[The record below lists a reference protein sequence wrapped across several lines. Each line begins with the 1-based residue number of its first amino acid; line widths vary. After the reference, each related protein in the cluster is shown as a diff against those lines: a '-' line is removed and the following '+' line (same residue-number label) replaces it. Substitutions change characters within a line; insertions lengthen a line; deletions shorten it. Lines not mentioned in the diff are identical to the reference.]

1 MYSCG
6 YRTTANFSST
16 NAIGCAP
23 FSVTYTNNSLGSPNS
38 EQWLFPGGN
47 PAASTSSPVTVTY
60 NNAGQYDV
68 TLIVSDGVES
78 DTLLRSN
85 YVDAQTP
92 QNAACQNTTVALNG
106 NGIYSLS
113 ANEID
118 VTPTSQCGNPT
129 IGLTGVTTY
138 TCSNVGQNDVVL
150 TYDYGSFQSSCVATV
165 TVVDNRFPD
174 VYCANTTVSL
184 DANGVGVLSPDDVD
198 NGSTDNCSITSRT
211 LSQTTFTCADIGPQ
225 FVVMDV
231 TDASGN
237 TESCSILV
245 NVVDGNVPIPSFGY
259 GLNGLE
265 VNFNNASS
273 GNWVTADWS
282 FGDGS
287 TAQGD
292 LVSHTYAAPGQY
304 IVSLTLNNGCT
315 SITEVDTITVF
326 GSPNSIEDFNVGR
339 VTANPNPTQDII
351 ELSYAGPLTLVDLEL
366 QTMLGQT
373 LWSKSAVA
381 LGGQFN
387 ERISLAN
394 LADGNYVLSI
404 IDVNGSRYNI
414 VVSKTE

>member
-1 MYSCG
+1 MVTTFIDNIELSSGCTPAATG
-6 YRTTANFSST
+6 PTANFSST
-16 NAIGCAP
+16 NATGCAP
-23 FSVTYTNNSLGSPNS
+23 FTVTYTNNSLGSPTS

-129 IGLTGVTTY
+129 ISLTGVTTY
-138 TCSNVGQNDVVL
+138 TCSNVGQNDVML

-184 DANGVGVLSPDDVD
+184 DANGVGVLPDDVD

-326 GSPNSIEDFNVGR
+326 GSQI
-339 VTANPNPTQDII
+339 Q
-351 ELSYAGPLTLVDLEL
+351 L
-366 QTMLGQT
+366 
-373 LWSKSAVA
+373 K
-381 LGGQFN
+381 
-387 ERISLAN
+387 ISM
-394 LADGNYVLSI
+394 
-404 IDVNGSRYNI
+404 
-414 VVSKTE
+414 

>member
-1 MYSCG
+1 M
-6 YRTTANFSST
+6 
-16 NAIGCAP
+16 
-23 FSVTYTNNSLGSPNS
+23 
-38 EQWLFPGGN
+38 
-47 PAASTSSPVTVTY
+47 
-60 NNAGQYDV
+60 
-68 TLIVSDGVES
+68 
-78 DTLLRSN
+78 
-85 YVDAQTP
+85 
-92 QNAACQNTTVALNG
+92 
-106 NGIYSLS
+106 
-113 ANEID
+113 
-118 VTPTSQCGNPT
+118 
-129 IGLTGVTTY
+129 
-138 TCSNVGQNDVVL
+138 
-150 TYDYGSFQSSCVATV
+150 
-165 TVVDNRFPD
+165 
-174 VYCANTTVSL
+174 
-184 DANGVGVLSPDDVD
+184 
-198 NGSTDNCSITSRT
+198 
-211 LSQTTFTCADIGPQ
+211 
-225 FVVMDV
+225 
-231 TDASGN
+231 
-237 TESCSILV
+237 V

-351 ELSYAGPLTLVDLEL
+351 ELSYSGPLTSVDLEL
-366 QTMLGQT
+366 QTMLGRT
-373 LWSKSAVA
+373 LWSKSTVA

-404 IDVNGSRYNI
+404 IDVNGSRYI